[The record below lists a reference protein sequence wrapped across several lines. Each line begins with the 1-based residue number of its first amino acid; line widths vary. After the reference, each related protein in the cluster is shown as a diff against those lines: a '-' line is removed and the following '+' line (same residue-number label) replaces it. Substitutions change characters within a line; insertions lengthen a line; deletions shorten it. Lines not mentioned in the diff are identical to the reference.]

1 MLEDR
6 LDKMEKILDTC
17 HNVTLNSCCTLF
29 WDTSFRRNCDWISLS
44 MISLVTHE
52 G

>member
-1 MLEDR
+1 MLDDR
-6 LDKMEKILDTC
+6 LDKMEKILNTC

-29 WDTSFRRNCDWISLS
+29 WDTWNCDWISLS